1 MDQELLKMGQEGL
14 KIVFWTK
21 ETPFLS
27 KKNKTLRRNWPWSL
41 PAMLSCYH
49 ELCNWGAKRYSRFYF
64 FLPSDD
70 SDDMMIMMMV
80 MIHLPHCCPVM

>member
-27 KKNKTLRRNWPWSL
+27 KKNKQFVKIGLGACRQCYRATMNCATGGPKDILAFSFFYLVMTL
-41 PAMLSCYH
+41 
-49 ELCNWGAKRYSRFYF
+49 
-64 FLPSDD
+64 
-70 SDDMMIMMMV
+70 MI
-80 MIHLPHCCPVM
+80 